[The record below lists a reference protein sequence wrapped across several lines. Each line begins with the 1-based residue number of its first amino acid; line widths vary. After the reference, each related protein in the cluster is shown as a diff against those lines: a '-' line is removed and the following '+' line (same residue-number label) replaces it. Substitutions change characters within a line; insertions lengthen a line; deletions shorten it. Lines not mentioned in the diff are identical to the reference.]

1 METIFNLRILKRVL
15 KISINIFLIDRLRNG
30 SIRDLSI
37 FFLQI
42 VNLEKMHIHI
52 YLSSKRDFY
61 LASIP
66 LFLLFSSSR
75 FEKINKCNKVEKILF

>member
-1 METIFNLRILKRVL
+1 
-15 KISINIFLIDRLRNG
+15 
-30 SIRDLSI
+30 
-37 FFLQI
+37 
-42 VNLEKMHIHI
+42 MHIHI

-66 LFLLFSSSR
+66 YILFLLFSSSR

>member
-1 METIFNLRILKRVL
+1 M
-15 KISINIFLIDRLRNG
+15 IDRLRNG

-37 FFLQI
+37 FFFCRSLI
-42 VNLEKMHIHI
+42 LYLEKMHIHI